1 MSRVTRFCERYGAA
15 GAMRSAIGIVYMG
28 DNIVLYIWSENRQH
42 LIGLQLDART
52 AKTLGEGLT
61 TAAKNRPDSQPGNIP
76 MDELHDA
83 LRSRGLI

>member
-1 MSRVTRFCERYGAA
+1 
-15 GAMRSAIGIVYMG
+15 MRSAIGIVYIG
-28 DNIVLYIWSENRQH
+28 DNIALYIWSESRQQ

-61 TAAKNRPDSQPGNIP
+61 TAAKNRPDSQLGSVP

-83 LRSRGLI
+83 LRSWGLI